1 MSIRSRVTENEMKN
15 PFPHIL
21 QTPAWGRAKQAASP
35 AWTPFFFVRRRGG
48 AAFSAAETIDDP
60 AAMESSVLVLEREL
74 GFGQRLHY
82 VPRGPWVDWADAAA
96 VGEALGFL
104 REYGRERGVLFTRLE
119 PDAYAAGFD
128 ESPLTSAGFRRTP
141 DYIQARDTVKVRI
154 DKNDDELI
162 ASFHHKHRYNIK
174 LAEKRGL
181 SARSS
186 TRAADVRLFYE
197 LLKKTEGRHGGALH
211 IHPLS
216 YYEKVLAVLAADGF
230 ARLYLVEKDGA
241 LASASLVFTYGAEA
255 VYMFGASDYEYRRDM
270 PNHLREWTSMRDARD
285 EGRTW
290 FDLWG
295 VTMRNDPG
303 GGIKRYKLGYSER
316 VENMAGTFDWS
327 PRPLAYAAFTA
338 LNKIR
343 RGSGASS

>member
-1 MSIRSRVTENEMKN
+1 MKN
-15 PFPHIL
+15 SFPHIL
-21 QTPAWGRAKQAASP
+21 QTPAWGRAKRAASP
-35 AWTPFFFVRRRGG
+35 AWTPFFFARPHG
-48 AAFSAAETIDDP
+48 AAAFAPVETIGDP
-60 AAMESSVLVLEREL
+60 AAIESSVLVLEREL
-74 GFGQRLHY
+74 GFRQRLHY

-96 VGEALGFL
+96 VGETLEFL
-104 REYGRERGVLFTRLE
+104 REFGRERGILFTRLE
-119 PDAYAAGFD
+119 PDAYALDFD
-128 ESPLTSAGFRRTP
+128 GSRLANAGFRRTP
-141 DYIQARDTVKVRI
+141 DYIQAKDTVKVRI
-154 DKNDDELI
+154 DKNDDELLG
-162 ASFHHKHRYNIK
+162 SFHHKHRYNIR

-181 SARSS
+181 TVRSS
-186 TRAADVRLFYE
+186 TQASDARLFYE

-216 YYEKVLAVLAADGF
+216 YYEKVLAVLAAEGL
-230 ARLYLVEKDGA
+230 ARVYLVEKDGA

-255 VYMFGASDYEYRRDM
+255 IYMFGASDYEHRRDM
-270 PNHLREWTSMRDARD
+270 PNHLREWRSMCDARD
-285 EGRTW
+285 EGRLW

-338 LNKIR
+338 LNRIR
-343 RGSGASS
+343 RGPDASG